1 MGQIAQRKTTFENGK
16 EISYIELYDIETNQK
31 SRFLSKD
38 VKSEGGFM
46 TIPNFAVSLARNFIC
61 LFKNIRRSMTKIIR
75 LCIWSGRPGRL
86 RNIILMGSS

>member
-46 TIPNFAVSLARNFIC
+46 TIPNFAVSGEELY
-61 LFKNIRRSMTKIIR
+61 LFVQKYTPIYDENNTITDLEWTS
-75 LCIWSGRPGRL
+75 
-86 RNIILMGSS
+86 

>member
-46 TIPNFAVSLARNFIC
+46 TIPNFAVSGEELIC

>member
-46 TIPNFAVSLARNFIC
+46 TIPILLFPARNFIC